1 MRISD
6 WNSDVCSSDLDE
18 AGPLH
23 AGEAAEGEYDATLVL
38 AQDLDRL
45 RQEDDDDKG
54 DDGKNYRVD
63 GHQPS
68 PSSDRSG
75 RETSSVSPSIALTT
89 TVSPGVRG
97 SALRA
102 RQRSPRARTSPVVP
116 LQPST
121 RTGWPTISASPVT
134 TGRRCSRQT

>member
-6 WNSDVCSSDLDE
+6 WSSDVCSSDL
-18 AGPLH
+18 
-23 AGEAAEGEYDATLVL
+23 EGEYDATLVL

-102 RQRSPRARTSPVVP
+102 RQRPPRARNYSSEKRRVGKECD
-116 LQPST
+116 ST
-121 RTGWPTISASPVT
+121 
-134 TGRRCSRQT
+134 CSSRWAP

>member
-75 RETSSVSPSIALTT
+75 RETSSVSPSLALPT

-97 SALRA
+97 TALRA
-102 RQRSPRARTSPVVP
+102 RQRPPRAGTDRK
-116 LQPST
+116 
-121 RTGWPTISASPVT
+121 SA
-134 TGRRCSRQT
+134 RRGKGVSVRLT

>member
-6 WNSDVCSSDLDE
+6 WSSDVCSSDL
-18 AGPLH
+18 
-23 AGEAAEGEYDATLVL
+23 EGEYDATLVL

-102 RQRSPRARTSPVVP
+102 RQRSPRAEIGRAHVCT
-116 LQPST
+116 
-121 RTGWPTISASPVT
+121 PVT
-134 TGRRCSRQT
+134 NAHLVCRLLTEHTKTPAHRPK